1 MDDDDDIE
9 LESSEDSN
17 SERGQPRRS
26 RRRPRFTY
34 ENDDEE
40 LAANLQFG
48 HSEDENEADFQDFSD
63 ESEAEDDVKDEGDL
77 QPAWKK
83 MNLQVGELVV
93 LNGGPGDQWWVAKVL
108 QLCDVVYDAQNPDL
122 HDGDIQ
128 VVQQYNGSG
137 RSAVFTPTK
146 GNKQRTWAQCVDQ
159 IGGANLIFWIT
170 TANFAQMSE
179 ADSAKLSHLM
189 FFMYS

>member
-1 MDDDDDIE
+1 MAFLVAICEQQARNPTGEISTLAKAARSSLGFESMDDDDDIE

-63 ESEAEDDVKDEGDL
+63 EAEAEDDVKD
-77 QPAWKK
+77 
-83 MNLQVGELVV
+83 
-93 LNGGPGDQWWVAKVL
+93 
-108 QLCDVVYDAQNPDL
+108 
-122 HDGDIQ
+122 
-128 VVQQYNGSG
+128 
-137 RSAVFTPTK
+137 
-146 GNKQRTWAQCVDQ
+146 
-159 IGGANLIFWIT
+159 
-170 TANFAQMSE
+170 
-179 ADSAKLSHLM
+179 
-189 FFMYS
+189 